1 MKYRL
6 YQQARNLS
14 WEVIRDCKINCF
26 PVNLGAICRHYEI
39 KTIPYSKFTLWDMV
53 DPLAIVTI
61 QNSNFLFIF
70 LSITMNK
77 TEISKKGDG
86 FSLKFEEQ
94 YYIIFNDYVNNLGR
108 IRFTIAHEVGHIL
121 LGHVESITFYRNSEI
136 DSNTNEEE
144 AQANIFARDL
154 LMPAAVLSALH
165 VHSPKEIA
173 TLCNISM
180 QSAGIRAQRLAVLN
194 KRGCFQMHPLE
205 RGAVKEFAP
214 YIEKMNKEK

>member
-53 DPLAIVTI
+53 DPLA
-61 QNSNFLFIF
+61 
-70 LSITMNK
+70 
-77 TEISKKGDG
+77 KKGDG